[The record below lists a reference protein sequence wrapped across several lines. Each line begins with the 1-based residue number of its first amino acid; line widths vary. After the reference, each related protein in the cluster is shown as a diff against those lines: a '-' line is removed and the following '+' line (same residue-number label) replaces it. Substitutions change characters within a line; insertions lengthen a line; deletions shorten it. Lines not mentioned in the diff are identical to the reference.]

1 MLIVCCGWK
10 VFSAEPFLSD
20 FSSHHSVTE
29 RCSCLIN
36 PFCVLSFFFPQA
48 HVFDLNINK
57 LEPLCTQLVVT
68 RKKNKTTHIQFNP
81 VYPII
86 IVGDELGLITCLK
99 LSPNLRK
106 MPKVRISCIPPTTAD
121 LFRPC
126 HCPFSF
132 HAMVLAKLLSLAK
145 YLPRSNYLTPFW

>member
-1 MLIVCCGWK
+1 MVIVCCGWD
-10 VFSAEPFLSD
+10 VFLKEPFLSYS
-20 FSSHHSVTE
+20 SSHHSVTE
-29 RCSCLIN
+29 RCSCLLIN
-36 PFCVLSFFFPQA
+36 PFCVLCFFFFSQA

-81 VYPII
+81 DYPII
-86 IVGDELGLITCLK
+86 LIGDERGLVTCLK

-106 MPKVRISCIPPTTAD
+106 KPKVRRNSIPPTTEG

-126 HCPFSF
+126 HCPLSF
-132 HAMVLAKLLSLAK
+132 HAMVLAKLLSLAR
-145 YLPRSNYLTPFW
+145 YLKLPFG